1 MKSFVA
7 HVLAVSLLATI
18 GTITSVARG
27 ASAAPVV
34 TTPPAAFVPVQPCRL
49 ADTRPDG
56 GNGYSRVDPQT
67 ISISTLNR
75 CGIPTGSTAL
85 AVTLTVVDPAAEGFL
100 TAWPGDH
107 RLPTVSNLNFQ
118 ADQTRANGTITKI
131 DDLGRLRVY
140 TSVPAFVVVDVVG
153 AFVPQ
158 GATVAAGRFVPSTSS
173 RLFDSRPN
181 NIVAAGGSVTVP
193 LPAGVPAGAIAL
205 ALNITV
211 TESTQP
217 GFVTAFPAGTPMPT
231 ASALNL
237 DWFDQTRAA
246 GGIFGVSA
254 QGITLFLS
262 GGGHVVVDYSGYF
275 TGPSASPS
283 SDGLF
288 SVVDPVRLMDTR
300 QTSPLGVGV
309 PIYPQG
315 GVELPLSQR
324 GSMAYNVT
332 SVDGDA
338 GFIRGYAA
346 GTPQP
351 DTSTLNPQ
359 GQGDIVANF
368 AITQTSDHGLDFWSQ
383 PQTNLVVDLQGW
395 FSGPSVTAT
404 IAAPTNRAPAT
415 PRATYSKCTHEGLD
429 RINTERRRA
438 RVAALVVNPAAQ
450 ATACAWALHL
460 AQLAGG
466 ISHSVA
472 APRDAEVGCPTGENV
487 AFSTAPPSIAVP
499 QLMDLWMASPP
510 HHANIVFRGY
520 VGIGLGYVTRTDATG
535 ATRTYG
541 STTFAVC

>member
-7 HVLAVSLLATI
+7 YVLTVSLLATV
-18 GTITSVARG
+18 GTVAG
-27 ASAAPVV
+27 AASAALVV
-34 TTPPAAFVPVQPCRL
+34 PTPPAAFVPVQPCRL

-67 ISISTLNR
+67 ISISSLNR

-395 FSGPSVTAT
+395 FAGPSVTAT

-472 APRDAEVGCPTGENV
+472 APRDAQVGCPTGENV

>member
-7 HVLAVSLLATI
+7 HVLAISLLATV
-18 GTITSVARG
+18 GTITSAARG
-27 ASAAPVV
+27 ASAALVV
-34 TTPPAAFVPVQPCRL
+34 TTPLAAFVPVQPCRL

-56 GNGYSRVDPQT
+56 GNGYTRVDPQT
-67 ISISTLNR
+67 ISVSSLNR

-85 AVTLTVVDPAAEGFL
+85 AVTLTVVGPIADGFL

-107 RLPTVSNLNFQ
+107 ELPTVSNLNFQ
-118 ADQTRANGTITKI
+118 AGQTRANGTITKV

-153 AFVPQ
+153 AFVPH
-158 GATVAAGRFVPSTSS
+158 GATVAAGRFVPSTSA
-173 RLFDSRPN
+173 RLFDSRPS
-181 NIVAAGGSVTVP
+181 NIVAAGGSVTIP
-193 LPAGVPAGAIAL
+193 LPAGVPSDAIAL
-205 ALNITV
+205 AVNITV
-211 TESTQP
+211 TESSRP
-217 GFVTAFPAGTPMPT
+217 GFVTAFPAGTVMPR
-231 ASALNL
+231 ASVLNL
-237 DWFDQTRAA
+237 DGFDQTRAA
-246 GGIFGVSA
+246 GGIFGVSP

-275 TGPSASPS
+275 TGPSAATS

-300 QTSPLGVGV
+300 QTSPLGVGI

-315 GVELPLSQR
+315 GVELAVSQH

-368 AITQTSDHGLDFWSQ
+368 AITQTSNRGLGYWSQ

-395 FSGPSVTAT
+395 FSGPSLTAT
-404 IAAPTNRAPAT
+404 LAAPPNVAPTT
-415 PRATYSKCTHEGLD
+415 PRATYSACTHEGLD
-429 RINTERRRA
+429 RINAERRRA
-438 RVAALVVNPAAQ
+438 RVVELVVNPPAQ
-450 ATACAWALHL
+450 ATACAWALYL

-466 ISHSVA
+466 LSHSAA
-472 APRDAEVGCPTGENV
+472 APRNAAVGCPTGENV

-510 HHANIVFRGY
+510 HHANIVSPFY
-520 VGIGLGYVTRTDATG
+520 KGIGLGYVTRTDATG

>member
-7 HVLAVSLLATI
+7 YVLTVSLLAT
-18 GTITSVARG
+18 VATVAG
-27 ASAAPVV
+27 AASAALVV
-34 TTPPAAFVPVQPCRL
+34 PTPPAAFVPVQPCRL

-67 ISISTLNR
+67 SSISSLNR

-85 AVTLTVVDPAAEGFL
+85 AVTLTVVDPEADGFL

-181 NIVAAGGSVTVP
+181 NIVPAGGSVTIP
-193 LPAGVPAGAIAL
+193 LPAGVPTDAL
-205 ALNITV
+205 AMALNITV
-211 TESTQP
+211 TESTRP

-231 ASALNL
+231 ASVLNL

-315 GVELPLSQR
+315 GVELAVSQR

-429 RINTERRRA
+429 RINAERRRA
-438 RVAALVVNPAAQ
+438 RVAGLVVNPAAQ

-520 VGIGLGYVTRTDATG
+520 IGIGLGYVTRTDATG

>member
-1 MKSFVA
+1 VKSFVA
-7 HVLAVSLLATI
+7 QVLAVSLLATV
-18 GTITSVARG
+18 GTV
-27 ASAAPVV
+27 ASAAPVAP
-34 TTPPAAFVPVQPCRL
+34 TLPAAFVPVRPCRL

-56 GNGYSRVDPQT
+56 GNDYSRVDPQT
-67 ISISTLNR
+67 ISVSSLNR

-85 AVTLTVVDPAAEGFL
+85 ALTLTVIDPADDGFL

-107 RLPTVSNLNFQ
+107 KLPTASNLNFQ
-118 ADQTRANGTITKI
+118 AGQTRANGTITKI
-131 DDLGRLRVY
+131 DDLGRVRVY

-158 GATVAAGRFVPSTSS
+158 GDTVRAGRFVPSTST

-181 NIVAAGGSVTVP
+181 NIVAAGGSVTIP
-193 LPAGVPAGAIAL
+193 LPAGVPPDAIAL

-211 TESTQP
+211 TESSRP
-217 GFVTAFPAGTPMPT
+217 GFVTAFPAGTPMPL
-231 ASALNL
+231 ASVLNL
-237 DWFDQTRAA
+237 DWYDQTRAA

-275 TGPSASPS
+275 TGPSAAPS

-288 SVVDPVRLMDTR
+288 SAVDPTRLMDTR
-300 QTSPLGVGV
+300 ETSPLGVGV

-315 GVELPLSQR
+315 GVELAVSQH

-359 GQGDIVANF
+359 GQSDIVANF
-368 AITQTSDHGLDFWSQ
+368 AITQTSDRGLDYWSQ
-383 PQTNLVVDLQGW
+383 PQTHLVVDLQGW
-395 FSGPSVTAT
+395 FSGPSVTASL
-404 IAAPTNRAPAT
+404 APPTNVAPST
-415 PRATYSKCTHEGLD
+415 PRATYSRCSHEGLD
-429 RINTERRRA
+429 RINAERRR
-438 RVAALVVNPAAQ
+438 VHLPGLVVNPAAQ
-450 ATACAWALHL
+450 ATACEWALHL

-466 ISHSVA
+466 LSHSDRG
-472 APRDAEVGCPTGENV
+472 PRDAAVGCPTGENV

-510 HHANIVFRGY
+510 HHANIVYPGY
-520 VGIGLGYVTRTDATG
+520 VGVGLGYVTRTDASG

>member
-7 HVLAVSLLATI
+7 HVLAISLLATV
-18 GTITSVARG
+18 GTITSASRG

-56 GNGYSRVDPQT
+56 GNGYTRVDPQT
-67 ISISTLNR
+67 ISVSSLNR

-85 AVTLTVVDPAAEGFL
+85 AVTLTVVGPVADGFL
-100 TAWPGDH
+100 TAWPGD
-107 RLPTVSNLNFQ
+107 RELPTVSNLNFQ
-118 ADQTRANGTITKI
+118 AGQTRANGTITKV

-153 AFVPQ
+153 VFVPH
-158 GATVAAGRFVPSTSS
+158 GATVAAGRFVPSTSA
-173 RLFDSRPN
+173 RLFDSRPS
-181 NIVAAGGSVTVP
+181 NIVAAGGSVTIP
-193 LPAGVPAGAIAL
+193 LPAGVPSDVTAL

-211 TESTQP
+211 TESSRP
-217 GFVTAFPAGTPMPT
+217 GFVTAFPAGTVMPR
-231 ASALNL
+231 ASVLNL
-237 DWFDQTRAA
+237 DGFDQTRAA
-246 GGIFGVSA
+246 GGIFGVSP

-275 TGPSASPS
+275 TGPSAATS

-300 QTSPLGVGV
+300 QTSPLGVGI

-315 GVELPLSQR
+315 GVELAVSQR

-395 FSGPSVTAT
+395 FSGPSLTAT
-404 IAAPTNRAPAT
+404 LAAPTNVAPTT
-415 PRATYSKCTHEGLD
+415 PRATYSACTHEGLD
-429 RINTERRRA
+429 RINAERRQA
-438 RVAALVVNPAAQ
+438 RVGELVVNPAAQ

-466 ISHSVA
+466 LSHSAA
-472 APRDAEVGCPTGENV
+472 APRNAAVGCPTGENV

-510 HHANIVFRGY
+510 HHANIVSPFY
-520 VGIGLGYVTRTDATG
+520 KGIGIGYVTPTDAT
-535 ATRTYG
+535 AASRTSG
-541 STTFAVC
+541 PTTFAVC

>member
-1 MKSFVA
+1 
-7 HVLAVSLLATI
+7 
-18 GTITSVARG
+18 
-27 ASAAPVV
+27 
-34 TTPPAAFVPVQPCRL
+34 
-49 ADTRPDG
+49 
-56 GNGYSRVDPQT
+56 
-67 ISISTLNR
+67 
-75 CGIPTGSTAL
+75 
-85 AVTLTVVDPAAEGFL
+85 
-100 TAWPGDH
+100 
-107 RLPTVSNLNFQ
+107 
-118 ADQTRANGTITKI
+118 
-131 DDLGRLRVY
+131 
-140 TSVPAFVVVDVVG
+140 
-153 AFVPQ
+153 
-158 GATVAAGRFVPSTSS
+158 
-173 RLFDSRPN
+173 
-181 NIVAAGGSVTVP
+181 
-193 LPAGVPAGAIAL
+193 
-205 ALNITV
+205 
-211 TESTQP
+211 
-217 GFVTAFPAGTPMPT
+217 MPT

-395 FSGPSVTAT
+395 FAGPSVTAT

-460 AQLAGG
+460 AQLAAG

>member
-1 MKSFVA
+1 
-7 HVLAVSLLATI
+7 
-18 GTITSVARG
+18 
-27 ASAAPVV
+27 
-34 TTPPAAFVPVQPCRL
+34 
-49 ADTRPDG
+49 
-56 GNGYSRVDPQT
+56 
-67 ISISTLNR
+67 
-75 CGIPTGSTAL
+75 
-85 AVTLTVVDPAAEGFL
+85 
-100 TAWPGDH
+100 
-107 RLPTVSNLNFQ
+107 
-118 ADQTRANGTITKI
+118 
-131 DDLGRLRVY
+131 
-140 TSVPAFVVVDVVG
+140 VPAD
-153 AFVPQ
+153 
-158 GATVAAGRFVPSTSS
+158 
-173 RLFDSRPN
+173 
-181 NIVAAGGSVTVP
+181 
-193 LPAGVPAGAIAL
+193 AIAL

-395 FSGPSVTAT
+395 FAGPSVTAT

-460 AQLAGG
+460 AQLAAG

>member
-7 HVLAVSLLATI
+7 HVLTVSLLATV
-18 GTITSVARG
+18 GAITSTISAV
-27 ASAAPVV
+27 SAATAVPA
-34 TTPPAAFVPVQPCRL
+34 PPAAFVSVQPCRL

-67 ISISTLNR
+67 ISVSSLNR
-75 CGIPTGSTAL
+75 CGIPSRSTAL
-85 AVTLTVVDPAAEGFL
+85 AITLTVVDPVADGFL
-100 TAWPGDH
+100 TAWPGDQP
-107 RLPTVSNLNFQ
+107 LPTVSNLNFQ
-118 ADQTRANGTITKI
+118 LGQTRANGTITKI

-153 AFVPQ
+153 AFVAQ
-158 GATVAAGRFVPSTSS
+158 GANVAAGRFVPSTSA

-181 NIVAAGGSVTVP
+181 NIVAAGASVTIR
-193 LPAGVPAGAIAL
+193 LPSGVPADVTAL

-211 TESTQP
+211 TESTRP
-217 GFVTAFPAGTPMPT
+217 GFVTAFPAGTAMPK
-231 ASALNL
+231 ASVLNL
-237 DWFDQTRAA
+237 DSFDQTRAA
-246 GGIFGVSA
+246 GGIFGVSP

-275 TGPSASPS
+275 TGSSAVPS

-315 GVELPLSQR
+315 GVELAVSQH

-338 GFIRGYAA
+338 GFIRSYAA

-368 AITQTSDHGLDFWSQ
+368 AITQTSNRGLGYWSQ

-404 IAAPTNRAPAT
+404 IAAPTNAAPAAL
-415 PRATYSKCTHEGLD
+415 RATYSACTHEGLD
-429 RINTERRRA
+429 RINAERRRA
-438 RVAALVVNPAAQ
+438 RVGELVVNPAAQ

-466 ISHSVA
+466 LSHSAA
-472 APRDAEVGCPTGENV
+472 APRNAAVGCPAGENV

-510 HHANIVFRGY
+510 HHANIVSRFYIG
-520 VGIGLGYVTRTDATG
+520 VGLGYVTRTDATG

-541 STTFAVC
+541 STTFALC

>member
-7 HVLAVSLLATI
+7 YVLTVSLLATV
-18 GTITSVARG
+18 GTVAG
-27 ASAAPVV
+27 AASAALVV
-34 TTPPAAFVPVQPCRL
+34 PTPPAAFVPVQPCRL

-67 ISISTLNR
+67 ISISSLNR

-85 AVTLTVVDPAAEGFL
+85 AVTLTVVDPVADGFL

-181 NIVAAGGSVTVP
+181 NIVPAGGSVTIP
-193 LPAGVPAGAIAL
+193 LPAGVPTDAL
-205 ALNITV
+205 AMALNITV
-211 TESTQP
+211 TESTRP

-231 ASALNL
+231 ASVLNL

-472 APRDAEVGCPTGENV
+472 APRDAQVGCPTGENV